1 MSGSP
6 MNEYGLTTRQE
17 AFVVNY
23 VNSGGQGTQS
33 AKDAG
38 YKTVSAHTSA
48 CKTLKLPKV
57 QERLMSLTREM
68 MSEHAPACVK
78 VLAELAVTA
87 QSESIK
93 HAAAT
98 TILDRCGYKSAV
110 LIEVSDNRSQADID
124 TELAVLLGLS
134 DVIEG
139 ELADT
144 SDKQA
149 SVGNSLISR

>member
-6 MNEYGLTTRQE
+6 MNEYGLTERQE
-17 AFVVNY
+17 SFVSNY
-23 VNSGGQGTQS
+23 VQMGGEGTKA
-33 AKDAG
+33 AKKAG
-38 YKTVSAHTSA
+38 YANSCAHVQSSV
-48 CKTLKLPKV
+48 LLRLPKI
-57 QERLMSLTREM
+57 QERMMTLTRNVM
-68 MSEHAPACVK
+68 GEHAPACVK
-78 VLAELAVTA
+78 VLAELAVSA

-98 TILDRCGYKSAV
+98 TILDRCGYKSPV

-139 ELADT
+139 ELVQDQPAIKASTDT
-144 SDKQA
+144 SSD
-149 SVGNSLISR
+149 